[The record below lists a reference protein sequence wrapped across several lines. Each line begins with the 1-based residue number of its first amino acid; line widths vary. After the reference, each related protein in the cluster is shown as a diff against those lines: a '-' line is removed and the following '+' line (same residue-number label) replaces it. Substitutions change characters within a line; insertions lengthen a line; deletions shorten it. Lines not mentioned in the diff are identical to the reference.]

1 MKDYKEKM
9 NAISSDVQS
18 MSEEIAKIKARDAQG
33 KSAVVV
39 TILLLALLLVATLV
53 GLTIWLV

>member
-18 MSEEIAKIKARDAQG
+18 MSEEIVKIKARDAQG